1 MTTTDF
7 TALSAALLNKA
18 KVIKPT
24 PPGRVRTTV
33 PDARHKAIFV
43 ALTPAVD
50 QLLSKQQTAMEV
62 LAFLLRETPP
72 EHREALPAGA
82 EQPRSNG
89 WWSLYHF
96 IRRRQTANA
105 ATVQP

>member
-7 TALSAALLNKA
+7 TALSAALLTKA

-24 PPGRVRTTV
+24 PSNRGRSTV
-33 PDARHKAIFV
+33 PDARHKPLFV

-50 QLLSKQQTAMEV
+50 QLLSKQQSPMEV

-72 EHREALPAGA
+72 EHRDKLPAGA
-82 EQPRSNG
+82 EEPRSKG

-96 IRRRQTANA
+96 IRRRQTVHA